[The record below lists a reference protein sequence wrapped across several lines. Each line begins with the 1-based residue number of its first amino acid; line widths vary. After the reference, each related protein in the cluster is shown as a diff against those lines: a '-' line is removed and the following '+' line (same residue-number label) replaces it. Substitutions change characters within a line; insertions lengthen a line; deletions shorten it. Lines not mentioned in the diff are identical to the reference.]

1 VEIVYGTLSVL
12 TGILVGGL
20 YFFLLFSAVRQQVAQ
35 AARIWIVPLHFGRFG
50 LALII
55 FWAVAQQGAIP
66 LLLCLVGF
74 LAARFWALR
83 RLGVG

>member
-20 YFFLLFSAVRQQVAQ
+20 YFFLLFSAVSQQVAQ

-50 LALII
+50 LAAMI
-55 FWAVAQQGAIP
+55 FWVIAQQGVIP
-66 LLLCLVGF
+66 LLLCLAGF
-74 LAARFWALR
+74 LVARFCALR
-83 RLGVG
+83 WLGVG